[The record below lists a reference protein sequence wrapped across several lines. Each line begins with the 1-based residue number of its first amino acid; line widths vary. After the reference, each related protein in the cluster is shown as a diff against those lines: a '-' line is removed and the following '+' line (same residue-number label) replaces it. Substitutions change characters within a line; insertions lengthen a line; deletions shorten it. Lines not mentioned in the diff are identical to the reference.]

1 MMLRPNAC
9 VLALASTLLLVH
21 CGSGTTHTKEPQVPT
36 TAQDSD
42 GDTIIDSEDDCVEE
56 AEDVDEWQDE
66 DGCPDPD
73 NDGDGVPDE
82 DDKCPF
88 SLEVQ
93 DDCPV
98 KDGCPG
104 SHCHPCLPGE

>member
-1 MMLRPNAC
+1 MRPSVVPLVIAC
-9 VLALASTLLLVH
+9 MVGGCGAATST
-21 CGSGTTHTKEPQVPT
+21 SPAPEAPPADT
-36 TAQDSD
+36 D
-42 GDTIIDSEDDCVEE
+42 GDTITDEADACPTE

-73 NDGDGVPDE
+73 NDGDGVPDAE
-82 DDKCPF
+82 DMCPF

-93 DDCPV
+93 DDCPE

-104 SHCHPCLPGE
+104 SHCHPCEHVSH